1 MRVCGLYALSLPTGC
16 PQTLF
21 PRASSADPQVAQAPP
36 VPTTP
41 QPPDLAP
48 PWPRLC
54 SGLRSP
60 FNFPGKERLQMP
72 PFLSTALPWGLFIN

>member
-1 MRVCGLYALSLPTGC
+1 MHVCGLWALSLPTGC

-36 VPTTP
+36 APTTP

-48 PWPRLC
+48 PWPARAQACAVLLT
-54 SGLRSP
+54 SQ
-60 FNFPGKERLQMP
+60 ERLQMP
-72 PFLSTALPWGLFIN
+72 PLLSTALPWGLFIN